1 MFENNLLK
9 WAYPRAHRG
18 QFFKNHLKTKMYF
31 STFNNFH
38 ENIVEPID
46 KVNLRMIKANFNFE
60 SRVNI
65 TNLLDIS
72 QSSIFDFFISLA
84 ILKTKKQPD
93 QNLHHLD
100 MHLNSNIRTY
110 FNFDF
115 SKRITSLS
123 DSYIANDTFLR
134 F

>member
-1 MFENNLLK
+1 
-9 WAYPRAHRG
+9 
-18 QFFKNHLKTKMYF
+18 MYF

-38 ENIVEPID
+38 ENIVEPVD